1 MSRKLKKKLIRIVI
15 SIVLLIA
22 AKVLTSL
29 WSLPWWGELA
39 VYLVPYLVIGWDILF
54 RAARGIVHGQLLD
67 ENFLMS
73 LATIGALIL
82 GDFAEATFVML
93 FYQIGEWFQDF
104 AVGKSRKSISDLM
117 DIAPDFV
124 RVEEEGELVEKDP
137 YELGPEDLFVCLPGD
152 RIALDG
158 TVEEGTASVDTSSLT
173 GESVPRTV
181 SAGDT
186 VISGCICLDS
196 RLVIRAT
203 AAYDDSTVAKVLEL
217 VENSSDKKSRT
228 ENFISRF
235 ARYYT
240 PVIVGLALALALGGS
255 LITGQWGIWVKRALI
270 FLVVSC
276 PCALV
281 ISIPLTF
288 FGGIGGAAREGIL
301 IKGSTYL
308 EALSKCKI
316 CALDKTGTLTKGDF
330 SVKEAR
336 ATGDPERLWT
346 VAGECEAYS
355 AHPIALAIQAEN
367 KKAGR
372 EIRPE
377 GVALTVPGKG
387 VLLQRSDRNLYAGSA
402 ELLEEAGI
410 PVTLAPDEPGTV
422 VYVADG
428 HDYLGYILI
437 ADTLKDNARDAVAS
451 IKAAGISRVIM
462 LTGDAPAIADHIGRE
477 AGVDEV
483 KASLLPDEKVAAVET
498 LRAEAPVIFAGDGI
512 NDAPVLAVSDVG
524 IAMGAMGSAAAIEAA
539 DIVLMDDEPAKIA
552 KSVRIS
558 QKTMRIVRENIVF
571 SLAVKLVI
579 LALSA
584 LGITGMGLAVFGD
597 VGVAFIAILNAM
609 RALRKIQ

>member
-1 MSRKLKKKLIRIVI
+1 MSRKLKKKLVRILI
-15 SIVLLIA
+15 SILLLIA
-22 AKVLTSL
+22 AKVITGLL
-29 WSLPWWGELA
+29 RLPWWGELII
-39 VYLVPYLVIGWDILF
+39 YLVPYFVIGWDILF
-54 RAARGIVHGQLLD
+54 RAARNIFRGQLLD

-104 AVGKSRKSISDLM
+104 AVGKSRKSISELM
-117 DIAPDFV
+117 DISPDFV
-124 RVEEEGELVEKDP
+124 RVMEEGELVEKDP
-137 YELGPEDLFVCLPGD
+137 DEISPEDIFVCLPGD

-158 TVEEGTASVDTSSLT
+158 IVEEGTASVDTSSLT

-181 SAGDT
+181 SSGDT

-203 AAYDDSTVAKVLEL
+203 ASYDDSTVAKVLEL
-217 VENSSDKKSRT
+217 VENSSDKKSKT
-228 ENFISRF
+228 EHFVSRF

-240 PVIVGLALALALGGS
+240 PIIVGLALALAAGGS
-255 LITGQWGIWVKRALI
+255 LISGQWGVWLKRALI

-288 FGGIGGAAREGIL
+288 FGGIGGAARDGIL

-308 EALSKCKI
+308 EALTKCRI

-330 SVKEAR
+330 TVKEAC
-336 ATGDPERLWT
+336 AAADIERLWT

-372 EIRPE
+372 IIRAE
-377 GVALTVPGKG
+377 GTALTVPGKG
-387 VLLQRSDRNLYAGSA
+387 VLLQQNNRTLYAGNA
-402 ELLEEAGI
+402 ELLEENGISVTFTPKDAG
-410 PVTLAPDEPGTV
+410 TLV
-422 VYVADG
+422 HIADG
-428 HDYLGYILI
+428 SEYLGYILI
-437 ADTLKDNARDAVAS
+437 ADTLKDNARDSVAA
-451 IKAAGISRVIM
+451 IKAAGLNSVVM
-462 LTGDAPAIADHIGRE
+462 LTGDAPTVAEHIGRE
-477 AGVDEV
+477 AGVDDIQ
-483 KASLLPDEKVAAVET
+483 ASLLPNEKVEAVEA
-498 LRAEAPVIFAGDGI
+498 LRMEGPVIFVGDGI

-539 DIVLMDDEPAKIA
+539 DIVLMDDKPEKIA
-552 KSVRIS
+552 QSVRIA

-571 SLAVKLVI
+571 SLVVKLVI
-579 LALSA
+579 LVLSA
-584 LGITGMGLAVFGD
+584 FGITGMGLAVFGD
-597 VGVAFIAILNAM
+597 VGVAFIAILNAL
-609 RALRKIQ
+609 RALKRV